1 MSGTPFPDSVPLV
14 KDAIAAL
21 FFGDQPDRMEA
32 FCRFL
37 KEKGA
42 LVAGGFILRLLTGE
56 RLTKQRNALINENE
70 DEELIDLDVYTP
82 IQHTRETLQQFQDVQ
97 QNEVLIRSSSLYCR
111 SFLQRNG
118 IRSVNTLHLK
128 NQNAVDVMSVRKSR
142 SPLDVVTN
150 FDLTFCQV
158 WFDGT
163 MVFASH
169 PDHVTSKKGKLQG
182 DYVET
187 LLLGNKF
194 LARSVRRYKARGF
207 QITFDHSPTI
217 DSLEA
222 VRTRPREPR
231 PVRARHAIWRLVMRL
246 VSDPDF
252 DLTQDKYRQVLPSLP
267 MNRDYVVCDNGIEAI
282 HVGQRGKIFVPMDRL
297 RSYDDEDSE
306 DEEDQKKVPEET
318 YRGILTN
325 LFIQSLADLE
335 HVREAQEEDEKDL
348 GLDDDEKR
356 DRRID
361 INLNHLKEYSPDLVY
376 LKEWKS
382 VLLDMLPHGED
393 ELGDEGPLL
402 FFHGHTADG
411 QGLTPA
417 SLQSYLK
424 SKLSESDAARKSVP
438 CYLKIAGIHEC
449 PKTYTLAEIQPSVTT
464 SFFNKW
470 TRTIQVRKGLNQ
482 ILPLYDA
489 VLYNQK
495 TQDPAGFGDIFG
507 SGMCPFCL
515 QFESRVEGCAY
526 MTHTRNADSMRH
538 SPFCHKDL
546 VNMDLFRRY
555 QKRAQDII
563 SEEMGHEAP
572 LEMVHVEF
580 CIECG
585 RPCAAHQHFDMADP
599 PELVPKPRAPLPA
612 GMTAYG
618 ICTGGGRRELV
629 GRILTVRD
637 TFDAKEATDPLQE
650 RILASQKADRSP
662 LDEALL
668 TRADAI
674 LAVEGDARKWNKE
687 VKAIPH
693 YPNDPAYNHENNENQ
708 GNGDNEDNGDE
719 KEDENQN
726 EENEAPAL
734 VGGRRQAMKKLRQQF
749 NELKNKTAR
758 ALQAM

>member
-1 MSGTPFPDSVPLV
+1 
-14 KDAIAAL
+14 
-21 FFGDQPDRMEA
+21 
-32 FCRFL
+32 
-37 KEKGA
+37 
-42 LVAGGFILRLLTGE
+42 
-56 RLTKQRNALINENE
+56 
-70 DEELIDLDVYTP
+70 
-82 IQHTRETLQQFQDVQ
+82 
-97 QNEVLIRSSSLYCR
+97 
-111 SFLQRNG
+111 
-118 IRSVNTLHLK
+118 
-128 NQNAVDVMSVRKSR
+128 
-142 SPLDVVTN
+142 
-150 FDLTFCQV
+150 
-158 WFDGT
+158 
-163 MVFASH
+163 
-169 PDHVTSKKGKLQG
+169 
-182 DYVET
+182 
-187 LLLGNKF
+187 
-194 LARSVRRYKARGF
+194 
-207 QITFDHSPTI
+207 
-217 DSLEA
+217 
-222 VRTRPREPR
+222 
-231 PVRARHAIWRLVMRL
+231 
-246 VSDPDF
+246 
-252 DLTQDKYRQVLPSLP
+252 
-267 MNRDYVVCDNGIEAI
+267 
-282 HVGQRGKIFVPMDRL
+282 
-297 RSYDDEDSE
+297 
-306 DEEDQKKVPEET
+306 
-318 YRGILTN
+318 
-325 LFIQSLADLE
+325 
-335 HVREAQEEDEKDL
+335 
-348 GLDDDEKR
+348 
-356 DRRID
+356 
-361 INLNHLKEYSPDLVY
+361 
-376 LKEWKS
+376 
-382 VLLDMLPHGED
+382 
-393 ELGDEGPLL
+393 
-402 FFHGHTADG
+402 
-411 QGLTPA
+411 
-417 SLQSYLK
+417 
-424 SKLSESDAARKSVP
+424 
-438 CYLKIAGIHEC
+438 
-449 PKTYTLAEIQPSVTT
+449 
-464 SFFNKW
+464 
-470 TRTIQVRKGLNQ
+470 
-482 ILPLYDA
+482 
-489 VLYNQK
+489 
-495 TQDPAGFGDIFG
+495 
-507 SGMCPFCL
+507 
-515 QFESRVEGCAY
+515 